1 MPARKLTKPRNTE
14 LAPGIGRFSRHKMYT
29 RKGIWAVK
37 NKKAPATKKKDE
49 KKPVTKPF
57 GKKGQ
62 TRTIR
67 TKEFKYYPA
76 DDIPKKLNRKSI
88 AVTSRLG
95 PLRPSIQP
103 GTVLILLAGK
113 FKGKRVVFLKRLEKS
128 GLLLVT
134 GPYKINGVPLKRVD
148 QAYVIATSTRLDISS
163 VKIDPKFNDAY
174 FAKKAEK
181 KAKKSEQEFFAEA
194 DKQKEQ
200 PKKATPEKVADQK
213 AFDAQLLPL
222 IAKVP
227 TLEEYLGARF
237 GLRSGEYPHE
247 LKF

>member
-1 MPARKLTKPRNTE
+1 MPARKLTKPRNPE
-14 LAPGIGRFSRHKMYT
+14 LAPGIGRFSRHAMYT

-37 NKKAPATKKKDE
+37 KRNTAGPKKVE
-49 KKPVTKPF
+49 KQPVTKAF

-62 TRTIR
+62 KRTIR
-67 TKEFKYYPA
+67 TKEFKFYPTE
-76 DDIPKKLNRKSI
+76 DLPKQSQRKSV
-88 AVTSRLG
+88 AVTSRTA
-95 PLRPSIQP
+95 PLRSSIKP
-103 GTVLILLAGK
+103 GTVVILLAGE
-113 FKGKRVVFLKRLEKS
+113 FRGKRVVFLKQLES

-134 GPYKINGVPLKRVD
+134 GPYKINGVPLRRVD
-148 QAYVIATSTRLDISS
+148 QSYVVATSTQLDISS
-163 VKIDPKFNDAY
+163 VKIDAKFNDAY
-174 FAKKAEK
+174 FKRKVEK

-222 IAKVP
+222 VAKVP
-227 TLEEYLGARF
+227 SLEEYLGAKF
-237 GLRSGEYPHE
+237 GLRHGQFPHA